1 VTEHGRTPIGG
12 SNGPVRPQPG
22 RRLTAVP
29 SSADEPPAALQA
41 EYRAAARVIEELTAR
56 HVNLHFEIDESSNR
70 VHVQVLDSNGE
81 IIREI
86 PARRLLDMLS
96 GGGLMIDTHG

>member
-12 SNGPVRPQPG
+12 SNEPVRPQPG
-22 RRLTAVP
+22 RRLAPAP
-29 SSADEPPAALQA
+29 SPISQPPESLQA
-41 EYRAAARVIEELTAR
+41 DYRAAARVIEDLAAQ